1 MDVHSIVGV
10 GPGDILVAVA
20 RGISLPL
27 VQTMMAI
34 SIRSSLGTSGLVAHS
49 SISMVSKGRSIVAGI
64 SLPLVETMMT
74 IAMASSQS
82 LGAPVCV
89 ARTSIGMVS
98 TGSISKSS
106 LCSCTSNQS
115 KYCDDLCCH
124 GVLPS

>member
-27 VQTMMAI
+27 VQTMTAI

-64 SLPLVETMMT
+64 SLPLVETMM
-74 IAMASSQS
+74 ASSQS
-82 LGAPVCV
+82 LDASVCV
-89 ARTSIGMVS
+89 ARASIGMVS

-106 LCSCTSNQS
+106 LCGCTSNQS

-124 GVLPS
+124 GVLP